1 MFNFYNLC
9 SGSSG
14 NSSLIQTENSKI
26 LVDAGG
32 SAKGITE
39 ALSSISVDI
48 SSLDAIV
55 VTHEHLDHVKSLGT
69 ISKKYNI
76 PVYANIETWNAMPEQ
91 KAKILDENQK
101 TFEVNSQFQ
110 IRDVL
115 LNPFS
120 IPHDAANP
128 CGFNFFHDG
137 QKASI
142 ATDLGHITPD
152 IMNNLAKSKFI
163 LLESNYD
170 PNILKC
176 SRYPYHL
183 KLRISGPE
191 GHLSNEVCGK
201 VVSKLIPTGLTNVLL
216 GHLSKEN
223 NFPELAYK
231 TVAEEVLPSINNESD
246 ILIGVARRS
255 GAPTTIHIA

>member
-69 ISKKYNI
+69 LSKKYNI

-246 ILIGVARRS
+246 ILIDVAKRS
-255 GAPTTIHIA
+255 GTPTTIHIA